1 MFMNKTTI
9 SILIISLITLAF
21 ILAGCNDSNVPGPII
36 VANDSEAKPDEVV
49 RTVNDNTQFA
59 LDVYTKL
66 AQENEG
72 NVFLSPWS
80 ISSALA
86 MTAEGAKGD
95 TLTEMRNVLHLA
107 DDDTVRRSS
116 FAAIYNQI
124 NKKDKEYKLHTAN
137 ALWAQQDYEF
147 LQEYFDTV
155 EDYYGGKVTN
165 VDFVT
170 ETERAR
176 IMINDWVAEKTNDK
190 IKDIIPPGVLD
201 STTRLVLSNAIYFK
215 GTWVKE
221 FTKKDTH
228 DAPFRMSPDKTITV
242 DMMVRDDKDAKF
254 NYYEN
259 EDLQVLEML
268 YKGEELS
275 MLVLLPKD
283 EDMAKLEQSLTAE
296 NLAEW
301 REGLF
306 ERTIDVY
313 MPKFK
318 FETKYF
324 MVETLS
330 EMGMPTA
337 FNPTVADFSGMT
349 GGRDLFIS
357 QVIHQA
363 FVDVN
368 EEGTEAAAATVIVME
383 LTTAGPMNNFRADHP
398 FIFIIQERET
408 GNILFMGR
416 VVDPTE

>member
-1 MFMNKTTI
+1 MNKTTI